1 MSAALVDT
9 HAALWF
15 LDDAPELSAGAKE
28 YMETAEHTLYLSA
41 ASVWEI
47 AIKRRIGK
55 LDVPE
60 DLLDV
65 LLDEGFEPLPVTWA
79 HAWGASKLPLE
90 AHRDPFDRLLVSQ
103 SLLEDVP
110 IISGDEALDQ
120 YGVARRW

>member
-15 LDDAPELSAGAKE
+15 LDDAPELSAEAKD
-28 YMETAEHTLYLSA
+28 YMESADHTLYLSA
-41 ASVWEI
+41 ASVWEM
-47 AIKRRIGK
+47 AIKRGVGK

-60 DLLDV
+60 NLLDV
-65 LLDEGFEPLPVTWA
+65 LIDEGFETLPITWT
-79 HAWGASKLPLE
+79 HAWGATKLPLE

-103 SLLEDVP
+103 ALLEGLP
-110 IISGDEALDQ
+110 IISADVALDQ

>member
-15 LDDAPELSAGAKE
+15 LGDAPELSADAKAF
-28 YMETAEHTLYLSA
+28 MESAERTLYLSA
-41 ASVWEI
+41 ASVWEM
-47 AIKRRIGK
+47 AIKRRTGK

-65 LLDEGFEPLPVTWA
+65 LLDEGFEPLSVTWA
-79 HAWGASKLPLE
+79 HAWGVSKLPLD

-103 SLLEDVP
+103 SLLEGIP
-110 IISGDEALDQ
+110 IVSADAALDQ
-120 YGVARRW
+120 YGVDRRW